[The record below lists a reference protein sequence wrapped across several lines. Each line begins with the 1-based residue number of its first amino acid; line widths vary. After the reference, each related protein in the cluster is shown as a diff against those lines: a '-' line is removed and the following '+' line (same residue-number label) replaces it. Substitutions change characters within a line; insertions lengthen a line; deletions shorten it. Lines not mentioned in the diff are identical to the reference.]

1 MSLFSSIIFLVMLLV
16 LVIVH
21 EFGHYIAAKLLKI
34 RVDEFAFGF
43 PPKIFSKKIGETEYI
58 LNALPLGGYVKIHGE
73 DGTEENKKD
82 PRSFASKK
90 WWQQTIVLLAGVTMN
105 VLFAYVVFIGLS
117 LGSKVV
123 DSSDPL
129 FARAV
134 NKQLIIVDV
143 TERSPADL
151 AGILPGSQVLKIT
164 GKTGSL
170 SKLTSE
176 DMIAFVGKNQ
186 EGVSMT
192 YKDTEGKIDTVILA
206 PVFGIIKDKKALG
219 VALSTEGTVRLT
231 LFEGLRAGITEANQM
246 SVNIVLAFKT
256 FFYKLL
262 TGNNVSDQLAGPIG
276 VAKAVHSAE
285 RMGISAVFFLAA
297 ILSLNLAIFNI
308 VPFPALDGGRLAI
321 VLGEALFRKKLKHSL
336 FIKINT
342 FGFMFLMLV
351 FVLVTGK
358 EILHLFN

>member
-1 MSLFSSIIFLVMLLV
+1 MSLSSIIIFLVMLLV
-16 LVIVH
+16 LVLVH
-21 EFGHYIAAKLLKI
+21 EFGHFIAAKLLKI

-43 PPKIFSKKIGETEYI
+43 PPKLFSKKIGETEYI
-58 LNALPLGGYVKIHGE
+58 FNALPLGGYVKIHGE

-90 WWQQTIVLLAGVTMN
+90 WWQQVIVLIAGVTMN
-105 VLFAYVVFIGLS
+105 VLFAYLVFIGLS
-117 LGSKVV
+117 LGNKIV

-129 FARAV
+129 FERAF
-134 NKQLIIVDV
+134 NKHLMIVDV
-143 TERSPADL
+143 TEHGPADL
-151 AGILPGSQVLKIT
+151 AGVLPGSEIVSVT

-170 SKLTSE
+170 TKLTAE

-186 EGVSMT
+186 EGVSMR
-192 YKDTEGKIDTVILA
+192 YKDTEGTLDIVTLA

-219 VALSTEGTVRLT
+219 VSLATEGTVQLT
-231 LFEGLRAGITEANQM
+231 LTEGIKAGVAEANHMLVQ
-246 SVNIVLAFKT
+246 IVVAFKT
-256 FFYKLL
+256 LFHKLL

-285 RMGISAVFFLAA
+285 RMGTASVFFLAA
-297 ILSLNLAIFNI
+297 ILSLNLAFFNI
-308 VPFPALDGGRLAI
+308 LPFPALDGGRLAI

-342 FGFMFLMLV
+342 IGFLFLMLV
-351 FVLVTGK
+351 FILVTGK
-358 EILHLFN
+358 ELLHLFI